1 MTKALVLLLSLHMTW
16 CQDSQSKAKQILSLL
31 APSPALGEPWP
42 NIPGPELDDR
52 VCIVGAGASGIH
64 MAISLKKRNYENV
77 ILKLPIVKFDISNS
91 RL

>member
-1 MTKALVLLLSLHMTW
+1 M
-16 CQDSQSKAKQILSLL
+16 DKQILSLL

-42 NIPGPELDDR
+42 TIPGPELDDR

-77 ILKLPIVKFDISNS
+77 SSKLPLVKFDISNL
-91 RL
+91 RLLFLRSQAELAERALI